1 MGDQTRSRRPG
12 RPGQE
17 EVLTIPSYSYLCG
30 SCRHAFDQFKS
41 IAAPHPAECP
51 RCGEPYGRAFQQ
63 DYAQFRVT
71 GTVYGDPK
79 TVGQQAELN
88 AKRLGGEQTQLL
100 WEREQTRLSGYTGPL
115 PPGAKPI
122 TGEAV
127 TPPWRD
133 GSWGTKPLDKPLD
146 LGAVKNTTKYIETGE
161 S

>member
-1 MGDQTRSRRPG
+1 M
-12 RPGQE
+12 
-17 EVLTIPSYSYLCG
+17 
-30 SCRHAFDQFKS
+30 
-41 IAAPHPAECP
+41 APHPAACP
-51 RCGEPYGRAFQQ
+51 KCGTAYGKGFEQ

-88 AKRLGGEQTQLL
+88 AKRLGNEQTQLL
-100 WEREQTRLSGYTGPL
+100 WEREQNRMSEYAGPL

-133 GSWGTKPLDKPLD
+133 GSWGIKPLDKPLD